1 MDDCKKLEQRT
12 LFSLFKIFSCQ
23 NCNNECLY
31 DYIYVGNNVINIYR
45 LNNECINDIKKQ
57 EMIKL
62 FLKECIINKEG
73 VFIIID
79 EKEYIRYFDIFPLFI
94 ENNNLFILCI

>member
-45 LNNECINDIKKQ
+45 
-57 EMIKL
+57 
-62 FLKECIINKEG
+62 
-73 VFIIID
+73 
-79 EKEYIRYFDIFPLFI
+79 
-94 ENNNLFILCI
+94 